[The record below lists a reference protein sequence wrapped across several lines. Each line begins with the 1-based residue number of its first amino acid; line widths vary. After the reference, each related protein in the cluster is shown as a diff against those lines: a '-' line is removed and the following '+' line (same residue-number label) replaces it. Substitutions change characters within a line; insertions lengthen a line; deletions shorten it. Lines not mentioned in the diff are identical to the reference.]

1 MQERQSFCLSAAR
14 MGETNPARNSKC
26 FHFFLLGFI
35 GSLLL
40 QSASG
45 RELVFVLLIYRHG
58 DRSPIEVYPNSLHNE
73 SAWPQGF
80 GQLTKIGMQQ
90 QYELGKYIKKRYSNF
105 LSAEYKREEILIQS
119 TESDRTIMSAQA
131 NLAGMYPPTGDQIWN
146 PKILWQPIPVHVVP
160 KERNPKLRYPILN
173 CPRYLELL
181 KETMKS
187 SEFQAKIQPYKEFI
201 KTIGLYSGYDP
212 QDLTNL
218 VNFKIWHVQDT
229 LFCESIHNLTLP
241 VWAAKEVRA
250 KLAEL
255 TVLSL
260 SSLFGIY
267 KREEKARLQ
276 GGLLVK
282 NILEKISRAA
292 KGSEKRKMLVYS
304 AHDTTLGALQMALNI
319 YNEKLPPYAACQFFE
334 LYQEDNGEQT
344 VEMYFRNHTMK
355 DPYQQTLPGCS
366 SACPLPKFADLVSP
380 ILVDDWANACGNI
393 EKRKGKCSQENEQ
406 AL

>member
-1 MQERQSFCLSAAR
+1 

-26 FHFFLLGFI
+26 FYFFLLGFI
-35 GSLLL
+35 SSLLL

-45 RELVFVLLIYRHG
+45 RELHFVLLIYRHG

-73 SAWPQGF
+73 SAWSQGF

-90 QYELGKYIKKRYSNF
+90 HYELGQYIKKRYSNF

-119 TESDRTIMSAQA
+119 TETDRTIMSAQA

-160 KERNPKLRYPILN
+160 KESNPKLRYPIFN
-173 CPRYLELL
+173 CPRYKELL
-181 KETMKS
+181 RETMES
-187 SEFQAKIQPYKEFI
+187 SEFKAKIHPYKDFME
-201 KTIGLYSGYDP
+201 TIGLYSGYDP
-212 QDLTNL
+212 QVLMYL
-218 VNFKIWHVQDT
+218 ANFKMWHVQDT
-229 LFCESIHNLTLP
+229 LFCESVHNLTLP
-241 VWAAKEVRA
+241 VWATKEVRA

-260 SSLFGIY
+260 SSFFGIY

-282 NILEKISRAA
+282 NILEKLSRAA

-366 SACPLPKFADLVSP
+366 SACPLPKFAELVSP
-380 ILVDDWANACGNI
+380 ILVDDWANACG
-393 EKRKGKCSQENEQ
+393 KENVPNKPVNK
-406 AL
+406 

>member
-26 FHFFLLGFI
+26 SYFFLLGFI

-181 KETMKS
+181 KETMHS

-241 VWAAKEVRA
+241 VWATKEVRA

-292 KGSEKRKMLVYS
+292 KGSEKRKMFVYS

-380 ILVDDWANACGNI
+380 ILVDDWANACGKV